1 MKNGRIFIGRVGSW
15 FKIKIKQMQITTNIY
30 QNIRHLLSEARRKVA
45 IAVNST
51 MVDTYWEIG
60 RQIVEEEQQGK
71 DRAEYGSFLIRE
83 LSKRLSE
90 EFGEGFSVQSLRNF
104 RFFYASFPIRSAVR
118 SELSWTHYKMI
129 MRVDNP
135 KAREFYITEASENHW
150 STRTLERQIGSFY
163 FERLLASND
172 KTPVIEE
179 SNENVITISPKDL
192 LKDPYVFEFLGFSP
206 NESHKE
212 KDIENAL
219 IQHLQKFLLELGKG
233 FAFVA
238 QQKYI
243 GTESSKFYIDLV
255 FYNYSLKCFVLID
268 LKIGKLSHQDI
279 GQMDMYVRMYDDLYR
294 QENDNPTV
302 GLILCQQK
310 DETIVKY
317 SVLNNSEQLFA
328 SKYKLHLPSEKELSE
343 ELNRIRINFE
353 LNQAT

>member
-1 MKNGRIFIGRVGSW
+1 MELSS
-15 FKIKIKQMQITTNIY
+15 NIY
-30 QNIRHLLSEARRKVA
+30 QNIRLLLQEARRKVA
-45 IAVNST
+45 VVINTT
-51 MVDTYWEIG
+51 MVETYWEIV

-71 DRAEYGSFLIRE
+71 DRAEYGTYLIQE
-83 LSKRLSE
+83 LSKKLTD

-104 RFFYASFPIRSAVR
+104 RLFYTTFSIRSAVR

-129 MRVDNP
+129 MRVENSQ
-135 KAREFYITEASENHW
+135 ARDFYVKEAAENHW
-150 STRTLERQIGSFY
+150 STRTLERQIGAFY
-163 FERLLASND
+163 FERLLASNN

-179 SNENVITISPKDL
+179 AKRNETPISPKDL
-192 LKDPYVFEFLGFSP
+192 LKDPYVFEFLGLSP
-206 NESHKE
+206 NESHRE
-212 KDIENAL
+212 KDVENAL

-243 GTESSKFYIDLV
+243 GTETSKFYIDLV
-255 FYNYSLKCFVLID
+255 FYHYSLKCFVLID
-268 LKIGKLSHQDI
+268 LKMGKLTHQDI

-294 QENDNPTV
+294 QPGDNPTV

-328 SKYKLHLPSEKELSE
+328 SKYKLHLPTEQELSE
-343 ELNRIRINFE
+343 ELNRLRIYYE
-353 LNQAT
+353 MSQKS